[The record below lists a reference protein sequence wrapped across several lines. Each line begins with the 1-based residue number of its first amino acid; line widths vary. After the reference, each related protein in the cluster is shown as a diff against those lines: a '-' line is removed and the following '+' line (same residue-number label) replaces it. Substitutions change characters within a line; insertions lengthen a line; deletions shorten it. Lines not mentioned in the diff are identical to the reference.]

1 MDKYITAFFIFLLF
15 ISKKSCNFAA
25 DFEKKME
32 TFTFCGLGV
41 DAWIT
46 IATVFAMFTVLLFTK
61 LRSDVVFLC
70 AVGVLYITGVLD
82 AKEALSGISQASV
95 AVVGVL
101 FVVIAGL
108 MHTGVLQWIVKHL
121 LGIPNTYTKAV
132 MRLMLPVAALSSFL
146 SNTTVVALFVNIVK
160 MWSKRLGISPSKLLI
175 PLSYASGMGGVCTLI
190 GTPPNLIISGL
201 YEEKTGE
208 AMNIL
213 ATTIPGLFCLAIGV
227 LSIIAIRRLLPNRK
241 APEEAFESTGDY
253 TVEMLVPSDNQHI
266 GQTVGELGLNTVH
279 GGSLIELRHFDDEKI
294 LSPVP
299 DDEPLM
305 GGDRLIY
312 AGQIGDLLELEIS
325 HGLVN
330 ADHHVFHYED
340 APKSHHSLRTA
351 YITFGSGLIGTTM
364 GTNGFEKEHKVTLVA
379 VSRRGCRIEE
389 SPREVVLKAGDT
401 LLLEGVKELQADT
414 KMMSRD
420 LHFFESNDIPNIS
433 IRTFISS
440 AIMIAMVTLSALGVL
455 PLLQSAILAVF
466 AMLIFR
472 CCSPEQ
478 AMRSINWDI
487 LMIFACSAVLGLA
500 IQKTGIAEMLA
511 TSILDICGTN
521 PIVVMTAICFAG
533 TFITEFISNTAA
545 GAMFFPIM
553 YEAAVKLG
561 YEPYPFL
568 IALMIAVSSSFAT
581 PIGSPT
587 HMLVYGPGGYR
598 FSDFLRIGLL
608 MNIIILAAN
617 ILIVNLVYPL
627 TPLP

>member
-1 MDKYITAFFIFLLF
+1 MDEFVFLGF
-15 ISKKSCNFAA
+15 GI
-25 DFEKKME
+25 
-32 TFTFCGLGV
+32 

-46 IATVFAMFTVLLFTK
+46 IITVFAMFTVLLFTK
-61 LRSDVVFLC
+61 IRSDVVFLC
-70 AVGVLYITGVLD
+70 ATGILYVTGVLD

-108 MHTGVLQWIVKHL
+108 MHTGVLQWIVKNL
-121 LGIPNTYTKAV
+121 LGTPNTYTKAV

-160 MWSKRLGISPSKLLI
+160 MWAKKLNVSPSKLLI

-201 YEEKTGE
+201 YEQKTGE

-213 ATTIPGLFCLAIGV
+213 ATTIPGLFCLAVGI
-227 LSIIAIRRLLPNRK
+227 LSIIALRRLLPNRQS
-241 APEEAFESTGDY
+241 PEAAFESTGDY
-253 TVEMLVPSDNQHI
+253 TVEMLVPSDNPHI
-266 GQTVGELGLNTVH
+266 GMSIGELGLNRAH
-279 GGSLIELRHFDDEKI
+279 GGSLVELRHFDDEKI

-305 GGDRLIY
+305 GGDRLVY
-312 AGQIGDLLELEIS
+312 AGQIAELLELEKS

-340 APKSHHSLRTA
+340 APKGHHHLRTA
-351 YITFGSGLIGTTM
+351 YLTFGSRLIGTTM
-364 GTNGFEKEHKVTLVA
+364 GANGFEREHGVTLVA
-379 VSRRGCRIEE
+379 VSRRGSRIEQ
-389 SPREVVLKAGDT
+389 SPREVVLRAGDT
-401 LLLEGVKELQADT
+401 LLLESVNELKTDT
-414 KMMSRD
+414 KAMGSD
-420 LHFFESNDIPNIS
+420 LHFFESEDLPNIGMG
-433 IRTFISS
+433 TFVSS
-440 AIMIAMVTLSALGVL
+440 AIMIAMVALSAFGVL
-455 PLLQSAILAVF
+455 PLLQCAILAVF

-472 CCSPEQ
+472 CCTPEQ

-500 IQKTGIAEMLA
+500 IQKTGIAERMA
-511 TSILDICGTN
+511 NGILDVCGTN
-521 PIVVMTAICFAG
+521 PIVVMAAICFAG

-553 YEAAVKLG
+553 YEAAIKLG

-598 FSDFLRIGLL
+598 FSDFLKIGLL

-617 ILIVNLVYPL
+617 LLIVNIIYPL